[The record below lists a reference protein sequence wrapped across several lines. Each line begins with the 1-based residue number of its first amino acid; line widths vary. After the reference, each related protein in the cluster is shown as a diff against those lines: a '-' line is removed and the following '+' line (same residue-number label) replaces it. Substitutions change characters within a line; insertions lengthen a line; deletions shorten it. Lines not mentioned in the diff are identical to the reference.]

1 MAKESAESIK
11 KQIEHHKAKHEKLV
25 ADIEAEE
32 RRFRPDEETIRRMKV
47 LKLMQKDKIVELQD
61 KLAELE
67 KPKQTATVLK
77 LPAKPACAAK
87 ADMRQVA

>member
-1 MAKESAESIK
+1 MAKESAEAIK
-11 KQIEHHKAKHEKLV
+11 KQIEYHKAKHEKLV
-25 ADIEAEE
+25 ADIEAQE
-32 RRFRPDEETIRRMKV
+32 RLLRPDGEVLRRMKK
-47 LKLMQKDKIVELQD
+47 LKLMQKDKISELQD

-77 LPAKPACAAK
+77 LPAKPVSAA